1 MNLEEGM
8 SFVVYVDPESL
19 QHKLNLS
26 TPPDLNTKVP
36 VNCIVTKIGGD
47 HQVLN
52 RNVINR
58 TYDNSKNY
66 FFIKIKSRLERI
78 ETDDLLFL
86 EADGSYS
93 KLYLKD
99 RIITVSN
106 NLKVM
111 HEKIKNSDFVRIHRK
126 YIINISKIKYLDDNQ
141 ITLENEMLLPLSDS
155 NKSILLAKLN
165 IV

>member
-1 MNLEEGM
+1 L
-8 SFVVYVDPESL
+8 
-19 QHKLNLS
+19 
-26 TPPDLNTKVP
+26 
-36 VNCIVTKIGGD
+36 I
-47 HQVLN
+47 
-52 RNVINR
+52 RR
-58 TYDNSKNY
+58 TFIIAISPCLGIKNY

-78 ETDDLLFL
+78 ETDDLVVL
-86 EADGSYS
+86 EADGSDS